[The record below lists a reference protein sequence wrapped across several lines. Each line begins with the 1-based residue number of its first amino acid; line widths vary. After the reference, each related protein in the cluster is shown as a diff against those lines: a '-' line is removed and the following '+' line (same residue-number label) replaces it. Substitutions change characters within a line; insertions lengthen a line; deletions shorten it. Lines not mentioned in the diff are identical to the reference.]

1 MKRSI
6 PIGVLVVALVA
17 LFVVGGTMAW
27 FTAQASETNEFKTG
41 TVKIQV
47 MEEVDEELDN
57 WAPGEWRDKEI
68 RVKNTGSLPA
78 VIKAELVLTWLE
90 WDDVNQRW
98 AETDLPVDNVILRI
112 NERDWRKDRSVPG
125 HVYFYKLRFG
135 GWDALQPGDVTEPL
149 IKAVGLDAFKTDNQ
163 YQGKKL
169 RIEVKA
175 DALQAGDI
183 SAAIDAWNIDVDFL
197 SEELKMDL
205 SELMNH

>member
-1 MKRSI
+1 
-6 PIGVLVVALVA
+6 
-17 LFVVGGTMAW
+17 
-27 FTAQASETNEFKTG
+27 
-41 TVKIQV
+41 
-47 MEEVDEELDN
+47 
-57 WAPGEWRDKEI
+57 
-68 RVKNTGSLPA
+68 
-78 VIKAELVLTWLE
+78 
-90 WDDVNQRW
+90 
-98 AETDLPVDNVILRI
+98 
-112 NERDWRKDRSVPG
+112 
-125 HVYFYKLRFG
+125 
-135 GWDALQPGDVTEPL
+135 L

>member
-1 MKRSI
+1 
-6 PIGVLVVALVA
+6 
-17 LFVVGGTMAW
+17 
-27 FTAQASETNEFKTG
+27 
-41 TVKIQV
+41 
-47 MEEVDEELDN
+47 
-57 WAPGEWRDKEI
+57 
-68 RVKNTGSLPA
+68 
-78 VIKAELVLTWLE
+78 LE